1 MSAIGKHGGFP
12 YLRGKMHQRKQ
23 RLQTYIL
30 RLDQL
35 HRRRRRGLVPMHFYS
50 SFLVENICV
59 RRWDAECTM
68 LPLMGI
74 DNDKIVFSRL
84 LALILTISI
93 LAGERGKDIGG

>member
-35 HRRRRRGLVPMHFYS
+35 HRRRRGLVPMHFYS